1 MCSYTFF
8 IRRMKHLWLIALC
21 LAASVASTAQ
31 QRSDGEMLRIAR
43 QHVKANNVKKLKA
56 ANAYAI
62 YGAQG
67 KGFVVV
73 GSRQGRNAV
82 LGFSDSDFDES
93 QMPDGLRWWLNAVE
107 ECAEAAA
114 PIAATATGKSVEPF
128 IKTRWGQEDPYNRQC
143 PKIDNTAAP
152 TGCVATAMAQVL
164 KYYEYPEKGTGK
176 GSYYLD
182 DAVAP
187 KQGRMYGSPYDYA
200 DMLDVYDDWNPT
212 RKQRDAVAYLMR
224 DCGYATAMKYT
235 LDGSGA
241 TPFDATNGFVN
252 NFSYD
257 PLAIKCEIRDYV
269 GEEKWMETIYATLDA
284 KQPIIYLGADET
296 YGGHA
301 FILDGYDEKGLVHVN
316 WGWDGNADG
325 YFSLADLAVT
335 GILGFNTTLRF
346 NQNQYMIYG
355 FRTSPEPEAGQVYT
369 SQWGMYM
376 PDAISVTEDGK
387 GLSVTFFGLFNI
399 HYKPFTGYI
408 GLAFE
413 SLDNPANSGFQPID
427 NHLSNVAALGGESAF
442 APSQGTF
449 SGSELA
455 SLKAGRY
462 HLYLGSFSDEEINR
476 DANAVP
482 AIYPGGVSDYTL
494 VKATDGTLTLTD
506 NTPTGINAMHN
517 EECTMHNDKAVYDLR
532 GRRVTEKRLKS
543 GVYVVGGRKF
553 VVK

>member
-1 MCSYTFF
+1 
-8 IRRMKHLWLIALC
+8 MKHLWIIALC
-21 LAASVASTAQ
+21 LAVSATLPAQ
-31 QRSDGEMLRIAR
+31 RRSDGEKLRIAR
-43 QHVKANNVKKLKA
+43 KFIKAGDVKKLKQ
-56 ANAYAI
+56 ANTYSV
-62 YGAQG
+62 YGDKG

-73 GSRQGRNAV
+73 GNRREQSAV
-82 LGFSDSDFDES
+82 LGYSDSDFDES

-143 PKIDNTAAP
+143 PKINNTAAP

-176 GSYYLD
+176 GSYYLG
-182 DAVAP
+182 DATAP
-187 KQGRMYGSPYDYA
+187 TTKTISKVYDYA
-200 DMLDVYDDWNPT
+200 NMLNGYTEADLPEGEWHFSSTQMN
-212 RKQRDAVAYLMR
+212 AVAYLMR

-269 GEEKWMETIYATLDA
+269 GEKKWMENIYSTLDA
-284 KQPIIYLGADET
+284 KQPIVYLGADET

-301 FILDGYDEKGLVHVN
+301 FILDGYDEQGLVHVN

-399 HYKPFTGYI
+399 HYKPFSGYI

-427 NHLSNVAALGGESAF
+427 NHLTNVAALGGESAF

-482 AIYPGGVSDYTL
+482 AIYPGGESDYTL

-506 NTPTGINAMHN
+506 NTPTGIKAMHN
-517 EECTMHNDKAVYDLR
+517 EECIMHNDNVVYDLQ
-532 GRRVTEKRLKS
+532 GRRVTEKQLKS
-543 GVYVVGGRKF
+543 GVYIVGGRKF
-553 VVK
+553 IVK